1 MTVSMKNGLFMGY
14 ASIHIEF
21 KEESF
26 KMSVQVEKLEKNM
39 AKLTVEVSAE
49 DFEKAVNTVYNRN

>member
-1 MTVSMKNGLFMGY
+1 M
-14 ASIHIEF
+14 HIEF

-39 AKLTVEVSAE
+39 AKQKIL
-49 DFEKAVNTVYNRN
+49 KKQ